1 MDFYRRFN
9 SFKVSRK
16 QQVLLWK
23 GGAVPF
29 QPLPRCM
36 ELVAGIQV
44 QWDRLERQTQR
55 SPRVRPCPR
64 LTSFPLSFWT
74 PEACYNHQSQQL
86 SFRACALRLT
96 GMKDLCHLSTELRPV
111 RTDGKHGR
119 LAPCAI
125 PATQKSLNWVGCGNL
140 GSSHTRWNG
149 HRGGQEA
156 GSSIIT
162 LLPDSGRPWGL
173 SGLDFQH

>member
-16 QQVLLWK
+16 QQALLWK

-29 QPLPRCM
+29 QPLPHCM

-96 GMKDLCHLSTELRPV
+96 GMKDLCHLSTERDQS
-111 RTDGKHGR
+111 RRMGNMGDGHLVLYLSPR
-119 LAPCAI
+119 E
-125 PATQKSLNWVGCGNL
+125 SSNWVG
-140 GSSHTRWNG
+140 W
-149 HRGGQEA
+149 
-156 GSSIIT
+156 
-162 LLPDSGRPWGL
+162 RPWGL